1 MAAEEERS
9 GLGRLDAVVD
19 AERAAAVEEEKQAR
33 VGRHGF
39 PITLRK

>member
-1 MAAEEERS
+1 MTAEEERA

-19 AERAAAVEEEKQAR
+19 AERAVAVEEKEQAR
-33 VGRHGF
+33 VCRHGL